1 MGVNGGVARPVTGRG
16 QPPPLEEGGRRA
28 LADVDGASQVGG
40 EARELQVTVR
50 GEGVVVF
57 RLGVHVRHHRLVRD
71 WGGGTAV
78 AVVAAV
84 EGPCGSLS
92 HHRVRPLCHPRGGA

>member
-1 MGVNGGVARPVTGRG
+1 MNGGVGRPVTGRG
-16 QPPPLEEGGRRA
+16 QPPPLEECGRRA

-40 EARELQVTVR
+40 KACELQMTVR

-57 RLGVHVRHHRLVRD
+57 RLGVHVCHHRLVGD
-71 WGGGTAV
+71 WGGGAAV

-84 EGPCGSLS
+84 EGPCGPPS